1 MAFPFAGG
9 SDASYADI
17 ARELGDAFAF
27 TTLSLPGRGTTQHIP
42 FYDDWP
48 SLVDDLATE
57 IARLDDGA
65 PLFLFGHSLGA
76 LLAYEVARELEQ
88 RGGAQPAGVFLSGH
102 PAPSRERATDA
113 WRQQTH
119 ALPDADFVEAVRRW
133 GFFPDAVLDDA
144 DVARYVL
151 PPLRADLRLAETYRH
166 AHGSELRAPCAIY
179 GGAADPSTTVDDLRA
194 WRVHVSPHHA
204 CPVESFDGNHFYFLD
219 PSSRAALCASVA
231 GHIEQW
237 LAARPTP
244 IVAAAPDAKTR
255 VAACLGAVDDR
266 GDAHSVLA
274 AIREHVMR
282 TPDALALKDGER
294 TWTYRQLASHA
305 VELADA
311 FRAAGVGRQDV
322 VGVLLPHGA
331 DDVLTM
337 VAAWSIG
344 G

>member
-179 GGAADPSTTVDDLRA
+179 GGAARARPSTTCAHGACTFRRTMPARSNHSTAITSIFWIRHPARRCARASPATSSSGSPRAPHRSSRQRPTRTRASPRA
-194 WRVHVSPHHA
+194 WARSTIGAMRIRCSPRFA
-204 CPVESFDGNHFYFLD
+204 ST
-219 PSSRAALCASVA
+219 SCA
-231 GHIEQW
+231 H
-237 LAARPTP
+237 P
-244 IVAAAPDAKTR
+244 
-255 VAACLGAVDDR
+255 
-266 GDAHSVLA
+266 
-274 AIREHVMR
+274 MR
-282 TPDALALKDGER
+282 SL
-294 TWTYRQLASHA
+294 
-305 VELADA
+305 
-311 FRAAGVGRQDV
+311 
-322 VGVLLPHGA
+322 
-331 DDVLTM
+331 
-337 VAAWSIG
+337 
-344 G
+344 

>member
-27 TTLSLPGRGTTQHIP
+27 TTLSLPGRGATQHIP

-102 PAPSRERATDA
+102 PAPSRERATDG

-119 ALPDADFVEAVRRW
+119 ALPDSDFVEAVRRW

-166 AHGSELRAPCAIY
+166 AHGSELRVPCAIY

-194 WRVHVSPHHA
+194 WRAHVSPHHA

-231 GHIEQW
+231 GHIEHW
-237 LAARPTP
+237 LAALPRRSSQQRATRTRASPRAWARSTIGAMRIRCSPRFASTSCARPMRSRLRTASARGP
-244 IVAAAPDAKTR
+244 TGNSRRMRSNSPTRFARRASAGRTSSASCCRTAPTT
-255 VAACLGAVDDR
+255 C
-266 GDAHSVLA
+266 
-274 AIREHVMR
+274 
-282 TPDALALKDGER
+282 
-294 TWTYRQLASHA
+294 
-305 VELADA
+305 
-311 FRAAGVGRQDV
+311 
-322 VGVLLPHGA
+322 
-331 DDVLTM
+331 
-337 VAAWSIG
+337 
-344 G
+344 